1 MMAADFG
8 PVERRES
15 QEPEGG
21 QQRQKSYQEEGERK
35 IIDCQHSWTGDERQ
49 EGSADRDSKASR
61 QLLSDA
67 ADAGAL
73 AQHRAGHVSI
83 TDRVE
88 AEILDAA
95 HAPGKQ
101 NEEDDQP
108 GRRVGAQQA

>member
-8 PVERRES
+8 SVERRKS

-21 QQRQKSYQEEGERK
+21 QQRQKSYQEEGEPK

-49 EGSADRDSKASR
+49 EGSADRDAKASR

-73 AQHRAGHVSI
+73 AQHRAGHVGVA
-83 TDRVE
+83 DRIE
-88 AEILDAA
+88 SEILDTAY
-95 HAPGKQ
+95 APGQQ
-101 NEEDDQP
+101 NEQDDQP
-108 GRRVGAQQA
+108 SRRVGAQ